1 MCIANVNNDGVYSA
15 NVGEGSEIS
24 LNIQVEDEMVMMVEV
39 TDVNADEDGGGMV
52 VGAEQQIYNVSP
64 AINMDIML
72 LSIHDR
78 ISPKKSC
85 FYP

>member
-39 TDVNADEDGGGMV
+39 TDVNADEDVGGGH
-52 VGAEQQIYNVSP
+52 GCGCRAANIQCFSCHQYGHYAAE
-64 AINMDIML
+64 
-72 LSIHDR
+72 
-78 ISPKKSC
+78 
-85 FYP
+85 YP